1 MILTDKE
8 NYERLMVIEAAMR
21 EWFNAKKANDMK
33 RWLEACRQ
41 MDTLMGGT
49 WEADDPPLDTI
60 DFERQLPD
68 PKGSGS

>member
-33 RWLEACRQ
+33 RWLAACRQ

-49 WEADDPPLDTI
+49 WEADDPL
-60 DFERQLPD
+60 
-68 PKGSGS
+68 